1 MLDGEPVAVATGFA
15 LHRSHI
21 DSRYLA
27 VATIP
32 MFSSL
37 REFIRALDAAGE
49 LVRVTETVSPILEA
63 AEVADRMAKSPC
75 PHASE
80 AARRFDPLH
89 AGLGG
94 RAILFEKVEGC
105 DFPLAMNLYGSYRRM
120 EMALGCAEAGGF
132 EAVAARIGS
141 LTKPQPPRSLGEA
154 LAKAREFLPLLRI
167 GPKRRR
173 RGLCQEVVKLA
184 ARGEVDLTRLPLIK
198 CWPLDGDP
206 DAVGFGISAADA
218 GTAVGRGRYL
228 TFGGMHTIHADDR
241 DDPRPASHNIGMYR
255 AQLVDATRLAMH
267 WHLHHDGANHWRSW
281 KKLGKPMPIAIALGG
296 ESVMP
301 YAATA
306 PLPPGLSE
314 LLMAGYLN
322 GGGIPLVRC
331 RTVPLRVPAN
341 SEIVIEG
348 YVSTE
353 CGPIGFDPR
362 ADGELGPGAV
372 FEGPFGDHTGFYS
385 LPDRYPIVEVTAIT
399 HRRDAVFPATLV
411 GLPPQED
418 YYLGKAT
425 ERIFLPLLKVLV
437 PDIDD
442 YHLPRFGCFHN
453 AAFIRIRKHYPLQA
467 RRVMHAVWGAGQMAW
482 TKSIVVVDDSV
493 DVHDE
498 AAVIRALVEHCD
510 FRRDLERVRGPLDIL
525 DHAAPFLGAGGKIG
539 FDATTRWPGEEA
551 ALASSAAPGLP
562 SDSAVAAARRA
573 LESTLGIA
581 GITGASLCE
590 QSGGGVAAIGVEPT
604 ADADAAL
611 DAAAAA
617 LGDSPAA
624 RWIIAVD
631 AGDEVGRLEPVLFRW
646 VSNGDPERDCRV
658 QGTRLLCDATRKRP
672 GARRGMPVRDYP
684 PLVSMPTEIVDRV
697 ESRFAGVLALAP
709 RLGWPT
715 AGGATRP

>member
-1 MLDGEPVAVATGFA
+1 
-15 LHRSHI
+15 
-21 DSRYLA
+21 
-27 VATIP
+27 
-32 MFSSL
+32 MFPTL
-37 REFIRALDAAGE
+37 REFIQALDAAGE
-49 LVRVTETVSPILEA
+49 LARVREPVSPLLEA
-63 AEVADRMAKSPC
+63 CEVVDRMSKSPC
-75 PHASE
+75 PNPSE
-80 AARRFDPLH
+80 AARRFDPRH
-89 AGLGG
+89 ADLGG

-105 DFPLAMNLYGSYRRM
+105 DFPLAMNLFGSYRRM
-120 EMALGCAEAGGF
+120 EIALGCADRGGF
-132 EAVAARIGS
+132 EAIAAKIGS

-167 GPKRRR
+167 GPRLRR
-173 RGLCQEVVKLA
+173 RGACQEVVKLA
-184 ARGEVDLTRLPLIK
+184 SKGEVDLRRLPLVK

-206 DAVGFGISAADA
+206 AAVGFGISAQDS
-218 GTAVGRGRYL
+218 GTAAGRGRYL

-267 WHLHHDGANHWRSW
+267 WHMHHDGANHWRSW

-348 YVSTE
+348 HVSTE

-362 ADGELGPGAV
+362 RDGELGPGAV

-385 LPDRYPIVEVTAIT
+385 LPDRYPVVEVTAIT

-425 ERIFLPLLKVLV
+425 ERIFLPLLKVLI
-437 PDIDD
+437 PDIED
-442 YHLPRFGCFHN
+442 YHLPRYGCFHN

-482 TKSIVVVDDSV
+482 TKSIVVVDESV

-498 AAVIRALVEHCD
+498 EAVLRTLLERCD

-539 FDATTRWPGEEA
+539 FDATARWAGEEGP
-551 ALASSAAPGLP
+551 LGSTAAPGLP
-562 SDSAVAAARRA
+562 SVSAKADAERA
-573 LESTLGIA
+573 LASLVGTA
-581 GITGASLCE
+581 GIRGASLPAE
-590 QSGGGVAAIGVEPT
+590 SAGGVAAIAIEPG
-604 ADADAAL
+604 ADPAASL
-611 DAAAAA
+611 EAAAKA
-617 LGDSPAA
+617 LGDSPAG
-624 RWIIAVD
+624 RWLIAVEQGVSL
-631 AGDEVGRLEPVLFRW
+631 ARLEPLLFRW
-646 VSNGDPERDCRV
+646 ASNADPERDCRLV
-658 QGTRLLCDATRKRP
+658 GPRLCCDATTKSP
-672 GARRGMPVRDYP
+672 GVRHGMPVRDFP
-684 PLVSMPTEIVDRV
+684 PLVAMSKEIEDRV
-697 ESRFAGVLALAP
+697 ESRFAAALSLAP
-709 RLGWPT
+709 RCSWPT
-715 AGGATRP
+715 IATASR

>member
-1 MLDGEPVAVATGFA
+1 
-15 LHRSHI
+15 
-21 DSRYLA
+21 
-27 VATIP
+27 
-32 MFSSL
+32 MFPTL
-37 REFIRALDAAGE
+37 RDFIRALDAAGE
-49 LVRVTETVSPILEA
+49 LVRVRDPVSPLLEA
-63 AEVADRMAKSPC
+63 CEVVDRMSKSPC
-75 PHASE
+75 AGTSE
-80 AARRFDPLH
+80 AARRFDPRH
-89 AGLGG
+89 ADLGG
-94 RAILFEKVEGC
+94 RAVLFENVEGC
-105 DFPLAMNLYGSYRRM
+105 DFPLAMNLFGSYRRM
-120 EMALGCAEAGGF
+120 EIALGCAEHGGF
-132 EAVAARIGS
+132 ETIAAKIGS

-167 GPKRRR
+167 GPKLRR
-173 RGLCQEVVKLA
+173 RGVCQEVVRLA
-184 ARGEVDLTRLPLIK
+184 SKGEVDLRRLPLVK

-206 DAVGFGISAADA
+206 AAVDFGVSAQDS
-218 GTAVGRGRYL
+218 GTAAGAGRYL

-267 WHLHHDGANHWRSW
+267 WHMHHDGANHWRSW

-331 RTVPLRVPAN
+331 KTVPLRVPAN

-362 ADGELGPGAV
+362 RDGELGPGAV

-385 LPDRYPIVEVTAIT
+385 LPDRYPVVEVTAIT
-399 HRRDAVFPATLV
+399 HRRNAVFPATLV

-425 ERIFLPLLKVLV
+425 ERIFLPLLKVLI
-437 PDIDD
+437 PDIED
-442 YHLPRFGCFHN
+442 YHLPRYGCFHN

-482 TKSIVVVDDSV
+482 TKSIVVVDETV

-498 AAVIRALVEHCD
+498 EAVLRTLLERCD

-525 DHAAPFLGAGGKIG
+525 DHAAPYLGAGGKIG
-539 FDATTRWPGEEA
+539 FDATTRWAGEEGPVG
-551 ALASSAAPGLP
+551 SIAAPGLP
-562 SDSAVAAARRA
+562 SESERADAERRLAPLVGTSGIGAVDLPSESA
-573 LESTLGIA
+573 
-581 GITGASLCE
+581 
-590 QSGGGVAAIGVEPT
+590 GGVAAIAVEP
-604 ADADAAL
+604 DADPSVAL
-611 DAAAAA
+611 EAAATA
-617 LGDSPAA
+617 LGDSPAG
-624 RWIIAVD
+624 RWLIAVESGVAID
-631 AGDEVGRLEPVLFRW
+631 RLEPLLFRW
-646 VSNGDPERDCRV
+646 VSNADPERDCRLR
-658 QGTRLLCDATRKRP
+658 GTRLHCDATTKSP
-672 GARRGMPVRDYP
+672 GSLHGMPVRDFP
-684 PLVSMPTEIVDRV
+684 PLVSMSRDVETRV
-697 ESRFAGVLALAP
+697 ESRFAESLSLSA
-709 RLGWPT
+709 RTDWPT
-715 AGGATRP
+715 NATARR